1 MLNTKENRVMRKGSL
16 GNTRGTTW
24 RHVDYEGEHG
34 DECGQPP
41 RVQCVLHDPALLAS
55 DPLDFFLFD
64 LFYFSYLVT
73 WIMLPYARM
82 LEKVRQMSKLIVF
95 NQKKEERKAKLVKYP
110 RNLQR
115 TGWSKMRV
123 GPPKAMAV
131 MAMKKELME
140 VRKEIF
146 M

>member
-1 MLNTKENRVMRKGSL
+1 
-16 GNTRGTTW
+16 
-24 RHVDYEGEHG
+24 
-34 DECGQPP
+34 
-41 RVQCVLHDPALLAS
+41 
-55 DPLDFFLFD
+55 
-64 LFYFSYLVT
+64 
-73 WIMLPYARM
+73 MLPYARM

-115 TGWSKMRV
+115 TGWSKIRV

>member
-55 DPLDFFLFD
+55 DPLDFF
-64 LFYFSYLVT
+64 
-73 WIMLPYARM
+73 I
-82 LEKVRQMSKLIVF
+82 
-95 NQKKEERKAKLVKYP
+95 
-110 RNLQR
+110 
-115 TGWSKMRV
+115 
-123 GPPKAMAV
+123 
-131 MAMKKELME
+131 
-140 VRKEIF
+140 
-146 M
+146 